1 MVTEMSSIE
10 EEIIAFLDR
19 HKVKYDIFRHDLVY
33 TCEEMAKYLKTDKN
47 CIAKSMVVKK
57 SGNGCLLVVLPGNMR
72 VDLFL
77 LARILNTESV
87 SLAPIKEAE
96 RIVGCSI
103 GCVHPFGNLVQAPTY
118 FDSSLFNS
126 PYLFFNPGSHTK
138 SVKIATQELIEIVKP
153 TINEFAEPARR

>member
-10 EEIIAFLDR
+10 EQILAHLD
-19 HKVKYDIFRHDLVY
+19 HNNVKYEVFQHDPVY

-47 CIAKSMVVKK
+47 CIAKSMVVKE

-72 VDLFL
+72 VDFCL
-77 LARILNTESV
+77 LARMLNMGSV

-103 GCVHPFGNLVQAPTY
+103 GCVHPFGNLVEMTTY
-118 FDSSLFNS
+118 FDTSLFNS
-126 PYLFFNPGSHTK
+126 SYLFFNPGSHTK
-138 SVKIATQELIEIVKP
+138 SVKISVQELVRIVRP
-153 TINEFAEPARR
+153 VVESFAVPS

>member
-10 EEIIAFLDR
+10 EQILALLDQNN
-19 HKVKYDIFRHDLVY
+19 VKYDVFQHDPVY

-103 GCVHPFGNLVQAPTY
+103 GCVHPFGNLDQAPTY

-138 SVKIATQELIEIVKP
+138 SVKVSIQELVRIVQP
-153 TINEFAEPARR
+153 VVESFAASS